1 MVIRITF
8 AENKLENENR
18 RKMYYEKTMERSHIG
33 GCIGTCPCRLAEG
46 NSYSIRGGTGY
57 GVSLL
62 YETVKNL
69 L

>member
-1 MVIRITF
+1 
-8 AENKLENENR
+8 
-18 RKMYYEKTMERSHIG
+18 MERSHIG